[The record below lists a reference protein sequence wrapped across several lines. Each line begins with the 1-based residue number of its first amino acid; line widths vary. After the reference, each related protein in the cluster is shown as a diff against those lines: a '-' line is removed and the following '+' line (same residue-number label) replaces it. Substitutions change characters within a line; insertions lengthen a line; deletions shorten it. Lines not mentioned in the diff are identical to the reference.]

1 MSKPKTRKPRA
12 IAAAWFAS
20 FPLIDPPGWDD
31 HDGWCRRHFAPLAGI
46 PDPAQ
51 RDAAT
56 RLASLELNVTFAAEL
71 RARVDPLPV
80 PARKLTRLVRALAP
94 VCCWIDDEPRLRSI
108 IEAAI
113 DTAAAIPA

>member
-1 MSKPKTRKPRA
+1 MPKQRKPRA
-12 IAAAWFAS
+12 VAAAWFAS
-20 FPLIDPPGWDD
+20 FPFIDPPGWDD
-31 HDGWCRRHFAPLAGI
+31 KDGWCRRHYAPLAGI

-51 RDAAT
+51 RDTAA

-80 PARKLTRLVRALAP
+80 PARKLTALIAALAP
-94 VCCWIDDEPRLRSI
+94 VCCWLDDEPRLRSV

-113 DTAAAIPA
+113 TTAAAIPA